1 MDAEAQGRASGVA
14 ECGKNNVKENTILFE
29 MEIEL

>member
-14 ECGKNNVKENTILFE
+14 ECGKKNMQENTILFE
-29 MEIEL
+29 KEIES